1 MDKLLGKPSA
11 ADMPRSRA
19 EDMKA
24 AGVTELSEHW
34 MSTRRLSENIAAGLT
49 REDMQLQSMPDASP
63 TKWHLAHTT
72 WFFET
77 FILCRVKGYKPFHE
91 SYQFL
96 FNSYYNS
103 VGEQFRRPQRGVLS
117 RPGVDEIMAYRRHV
131 DAAMQNFLSE
141 KHGEETAAVIRLGIH
156 HEQQH
161 QELMYTDIKHAFS
174 LNPLFPALIDRTVDS
189 GSPSPLEFQA
199 YAGGLTQIG
208 MISSAG
214 EFCFDNETPA
224 HPFYVAP
231 FRLATRP
238 VTNGE
243 YAEFVADGGYRDPLL
258 WLSDGWAWVNG
269 SGQSAPAYWHRKDGA
284 WFEYTLA
291 GLVPLSAVTPV
302 CHVNYYEACAFAAW
316 AGKRLPTEQEWE
328 LAAKGAAVAG
338 NLLDPERL
346 HPRPAGT
353 PGVTQ
358 LFGDVWEWTCSAYA
372 AYPGFKPARG
382 ALGEYNGKFMCGQ
395 YVLRGGSC
403 VTPPG
408 HIRVTYRNFFYP
420 HSTWQFSGIRL
431 AEDG

>member
-1 MDKLLGKPSA
+1 MANLLGKFFSIDIPGA
-11 ADMPRSRA
+11 GADVA
-19 EDMKA
+19 EASSPAK
-24 AGVTELSEHW
+24 LSEDW
-34 MSTRRLSENIAAGLT
+34 RATRLLSEKIAAGLT

-77 FILCRVKGYKPFHE
+77 FVLCRKKGYKPFQE
-91 SYQFL
+91 SFEYL

-103 VGEQFRRPQRGVLS
+103 VGEQFKRPQRGVLS
-117 RPGVDEIMAYRRHV
+117 RPGVDEIMDYRRHV
-131 DAAMQNFLSE
+131 DAAMRGFLIDDP
-141 KHGEETAAVIRLGIH
+141 GEELEGVIRLGIH

-174 LNPLFPALIDRTVDS
+174 LNPLFPSLIAREIDDV
-189 GSPSPLEFQA
+189 SPRALEFQT
-199 YAGGLTQIG
+199 YNGGLTEIG
-208 MISSAG
+208 MNSRAG

-231 FRLATRP
+231 FRLASRP

-269 SGQSAPAYWHRKDGA
+269 TGQSAPAYWYRKDGA

-291 GLVPLSAVTPV
+291 GMVPLSAATPV
-302 CHVNYYEACAFAAW
+302 CHVNYYEACAFATW

-338 NLLDPERL
+338 NLLDPDRL

-353 PGVTQ
+353 SGVTQ

-372 AYPGFKPARG
+372 AYPGFKTARG

-408 HIRVTYRNFFYP
+408 HIRPTYRNFFYP

-431 AEDG
+431 AEDE